1 MNAWKTCSSG
11 LVLSFVFGLPA
22 SALAAETS
30 AAGTDA
36 APLAYKP
43 PLRGAPASRIGGGTR
58 SAGEARLVV
67 DVIAP
72 DHTGLTSVGQ
82 PTLYWFAS
90 EAVTAP
96 LEFTLLPVDA
106 DNPVV
111 ERSLPAATG
120 PGVHSVALSSLGA
133 TLKPGIE
140 YQWFVSVVSDPTQRS
155 HDVTAGGTIRR
166 ADADPAL
173 RAKLARADERSAP
186 LVYAEAGYFY
196 DAIDGLSR
204 LIVRNPGD
212 SGLRAQRAALLEQVG
227 LTEAAKSDRT
237 AGGR

>member
-96 LEFTLLPVDA
+96 LEFTLLPVNA

-111 ERSLPAATG
+111 ERSLPAATARTLEG
-120 PGVHSVALSSLGA
+120 SRCEDCRPLGGRLSTHAIAARCG
-133 TLKPGIE
+133 GIE
-140 YQWFVSVVSDPTQRS
+140 TSVVDC
-155 HDVTAGGTIRR
+155 RR
-166 ADADPAL
+166 
-173 RAKLARADERSAP
+173 
-186 LVYAEAGYFY
+186 F
-196 DAIDGLSR
+196 
-204 LIVRNPGD
+204 
-212 SGLRAQRAALLEQVG
+212 
-227 LTEAAKSDRT
+227 
-237 AGGR
+237 GGRPAGKRAVAPGGRESPVV